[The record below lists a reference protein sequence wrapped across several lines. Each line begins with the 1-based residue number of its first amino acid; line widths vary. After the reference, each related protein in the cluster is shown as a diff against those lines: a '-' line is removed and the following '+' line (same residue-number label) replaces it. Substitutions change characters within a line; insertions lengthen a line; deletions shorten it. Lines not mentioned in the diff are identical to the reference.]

1 MALTAKQHAFV
12 EEYLV
17 DMNATQAAIRA
28 GYSPKT
34 AYNIGSENLA
44 KPEIAAALEKARA
57 ERSERTE
64 ITADWILNMLRE
76 NAEEAKAAGD
86 RAPCNRA
93 LELLGK
99 HVGMFKDDAAVVV
112 NTVAPGT
119 QPLDGD
125 ALAALLTA
133 EDKADEVPEV
143 SH

>member
-34 AYNIGSENLA
+34 AHTIGHENLS
-44 KPEIAAALEKARA
+44 KPDIGAALQKARA

-64 ITADWILNMLRE
+64 ITADWILKSLKL
-76 NAEEAKAAGD
+76 NAEKALKADEGSSV
-86 RAPCNRA
+86 ANRA

-99 HVGMFKDDAAVVV
+99 HVGMFKDDAAVQVNVV
-112 NTVAPGT
+112 NPGR

-125 ALAALLTA
+125 ALEALLTA
-133 EDKADEVPEV
+133 EDKAEAAT
-143 SH
+143 H